1 MSDTNCRLLFEKE
14 KIMKATGI
22 TRKIDELG
30 RIVIPKE
37 IRRTLRIREGTPLEI
52 FTEKNG
58 EIILRKYSP
67 MGELV
72 SFAQQYADSLAQT
85 TGMMVCISDLET
97 VIAAAGGAK
106 RDYLGKAISEK
117 LEQLMEERAQSQ
129 AIPEEKKYVTVI
141 KENIGENHAQT
152 ICPIIC
158 QGDVIG
164 AVILMAKDGKT
175 RMGEIEKKLAYCA
188 AGFLGRQ
195 MEE

>member
-1 MSDTNCRLLFEKE
+1 
-14 KIMKATGI
+14 MKATGI

-72 SFAQQYADSLAQT
+72 AFAGQYADSLAQT
-85 TGMMVCISDLET
+85 TGFMICITDLEQ

-106 RDYLGKAISEK
+106 KEYLGKEISEK
-117 LEQLMEERAQSQ
+117 LDQLMEERRQSQ
-129 AIPEEKKYVTVI
+129 AMPEEKAYVPI
-141 KENIGENHAQT
+141 LKESTAESFAQT

-164 AVILMAKDGKT
+164 AVVLLAKDQKT
-175 RMGEIEKKLAYCA
+175 RMGETEKKLAHCA

>member
-1 MSDTNCRLLFEKE
+1 
-14 KIMKATGI
+14 MKATGI

-58 EIILRKYSP
+58 EIILKKYSP
-67 MGELV
+67 MGEMMQ
-72 SFAQQYADSLAQT
+72 FAQQYADSLAQSL
-85 TGMMVCISDLET
+85 GVMVCITDLEQ
-97 VIAAAGGAK
+97 VVAAAGGAK
-106 RDYLGKAISEK
+106 KDYLGKAISEK
-117 LEQLMEERAQSQ
+117 LDELIEERAQSQ
-129 AIPEEKKYVTVI
+129 AMPEERKYVPVL
-141 KENIGENHAQT
+141 KEPVGENYAQT
-152 ICPIIC
+152 ISPIIC

-164 AVILMAKDGKT
+164 SVVLLAKDAKT
-175 RMGEIEKKLAYCA
+175 KMNETEKKLAYCA

>member
-1 MSDTNCRLLFEKE
+1 
-14 KIMKATGI
+14 MKATGI

-37 IRRTLRIREGTPLEI
+37 IRRTLRIREGCPLEI

-72 SFAQQYADSLAQT
+72 AFAAQYADSLAQP
-85 TGMMVCISDLET
+85 TGMMVCITDLEQ

-106 RDYLGKAISEK
+106 KDYLGKAISEK
-117 LEQLMEERAQSQ
+117 LDQMIEERMQSQ
-129 AIPEEKKYVTVI
+129 AMPDEKKYVSI
-141 KENIGENHAQT
+141 LKEPAAEKYAQT

-164 AVILMAKDGKT
+164 SVILLAKDAKT
-175 RMGEIEKKLAYCA
+175 KMSEVEKKLAYCA

>member
-1 MSDTNCRLLFEKE
+1 
-14 KIMKATGI
+14 MKATGI

-67 MGELV
+67 MGEMIG
-72 SFAQQYADSLAQT
+72 FAQQYADSLAQT
-85 TGMMVCISDLET
+85 TGMMVCITDLEQ
-97 VIAAAGGAK
+97 VIAAAGGARK
-106 RDYLGKAISEK
+106 EYLGKTISEK
-117 LEQLMEERAQSQ
+117 LEQMIGDRGQNQ
-129 AIPEEKKYVTVI
+129 AMPEEKSYVPII
-141 KENIGENHAQT
+141 KEGTGENYAQT

-164 AVILMAKDGKT
+164 AVVLLAKETKT
-175 RMGEIEKKLAYCA
+175 KMGETEKKLVYCA

-195 MEE
+195 MEG

>member
-1 MSDTNCRLLFEKE
+1 
-14 KIMKATGI
+14 MKATGI

-72 SFAQQYADSLAQT
+72 AFAGQYADSLAQT
-85 TGMMVCISDLET
+85 TGMMVCITDLEQ

-106 RDYLGKAISEK
+106 KEYLGKNISEK
-117 LEQLMEERAQSQ
+117 LEQMIEDRIQSQ
-129 AIPEEKKYVTVI
+129 ASPEEKKYIAII
-141 KENIGENHAQT
+141 KEPTAEKTAQT

-164 AVILMAKDGKT
+164 SVIMLAKDIKAK
-175 RMGEIEKKLAYCA
+175 MGETERKLAYCA

>member
-1 MSDTNCRLLFEKE
+1 
-14 KIMKATGI
+14 MKATGI

-67 MGELV
+67 MGEMLG
-72 SFAQQYADSLAQT
+72 FAQQYADSLAQT
-85 TGMMVCISDLET
+85 TGMMVCVTDLEQ

-106 RDYLGKAISEK
+106 KDYLGKNLSEK
-117 LEQLMEERAQSQ
+117 MEQLMEERGQLQ
-129 AIPEEKKYVTVI
+129 AAAEEKNYIPLLREKTEEAY
-141 KENIGENHAQT
+141 AQT
-152 ICPIIC
+152 ISSIIC

-164 AVILMAKDGKT
+164 AVVLLAKDLKT
-175 RMGEIEKKLAYCA
+175 QMGEVEKKLAYCA

>member
-1 MSDTNCRLLFEKE
+1 
-14 KIMKATGI
+14 MKATGI

-58 EIILRKYSP
+58 EVILRKYSP

-72 SFAQQYADSLAQT
+72 TFAQQYSESLAQT
-85 TGMMVCISDLET
+85 MGTMVCVTDLEQ

-106 RDYLGKAISEK
+106 KEYLGKVISDK
-117 LEQLMEERAQSQ
+117 LQQLIEDRGQNQAQPEERSYVPVTVDD
-129 AIPEEKKYVTVI
+129 PEERY
-141 KENIGENHAQT
+141 AQT

-164 AVILMAKDGKT
+164 AVVLLAKDRKT
-175 RMGEIEKKLAYCA
+175 KMGEIEKKLAYCA

>member
-1 MSDTNCRLLFEKE
+1 
-14 KIMKATGI
+14 MKATGI

-37 IRRTLRIREGTPLEI
+37 IRRTLRIREGCPLEI

-72 SFAQQYADSLAQT
+72 AFAAQYADSLAQT
-85 TGMMVCISDLET
+85 TGMMVCITDLEQ
-97 VIAAAGGAK
+97 VIAASGGAK
-106 RDYLGKAISEK
+106 KEYLGKTISEK
-117 LEQLMEERAQSQ
+117 LDQMIEERMQSQ
-129 AIPEEKKYVTVI
+129 ALPDEKKYVEI
-141 KENIGENHAQT
+141 LKEPAAEKYAQT

-164 AVILMAKDGKT
+164 SVILLAKDAKT
-175 RMGEIEKKLAYCA
+175 KMSEVEKKLAYCA
-188 AGFLGRQ
+188 AGFLGHQ

>member
-1 MSDTNCRLLFEKE
+1 MEDFY
-14 KIMKATGI
+14 MKATGI

-72 SFAQQYADSLAQT
+72 SFAGQYADSLAQT
-85 TGMMVCISDLET
+85 TGMMVCITDLEA

-106 RDYLGKAISEK
+106 REYLGKTISEK
-117 LEQLMEERAQSQ
+117 LEQLIEDRTQSQ
-129 AIPEEKKYVTVI
+129 ASPDEKKYVAITKDPVE
-141 KENIGENHAQT
+141 ENFAQT

-164 AVILMAKDGKT
+164 SVILMAKDGRVK
-175 RMGEIEKKLAYCA
+175 MGEIEKKLAYCA

>member
-1 MSDTNCRLLFEKE
+1 
-14 KIMKATGI
+14 MKATGI

-58 EIILRKYSP
+58 EIVLRKYSH

-72 SFAQQYADSLAQT
+72 TFAGQYADSLAQT
-85 TGMMVCISDLET
+85 TGMMVCITDLEQ

-106 RDYLGKAISEK
+106 KDYLGKTISEK
-117 LEQLMEERAQSQ
+117 LEQLIEDRRQNQAQ
-129 AIPEEKKYVTVI
+129 PEEKSYVPIIKDPVEERFSQTV
-141 KENIGENHAQT
+141 
-152 ICPIIC
+152 CPIIC

-164 AVILMAKDGKT
+164 AVVLMAKDMKT
-175 RMGEIEKKLAYCA
+175 RMGELEKKLAYCA

>member
-1 MSDTNCRLLFEKE
+1 
-14 KIMKATGI
+14 MKATGI

-72 SFAQQYADSLAQT
+72 AFSQQYADSLAQT
-85 TGMMVCISDLET
+85 TGMMVCITDLEQ

-106 RDYLGKAISEK
+106 KDYLGKAISDK
-117 LEQLMEERAQSQ
+117 LDQLIEERSISQ
-129 AIPEEKKYVTVI
+129 AQPEEKKYVSVL
-141 KENIGENHAQT
+141 KDAVQEQYSQT
-152 ICPIIC
+152 ISPIIC

-164 AVILMAKDGKT
+164 SVILLAKDAKT
-175 RMGEIEKKLAYCA
+175 KMSELEKKLAYCA

>member
-1 MSDTNCRLLFEKE
+1 
-14 KIMKATGI
+14 MKATGI

-72 SFAQQYADSLAQT
+72 AFAGQYADSLAQT
-85 TGMMVCISDLET
+85 TGMMVCITDLEQ
-97 VIAAAGGAK
+97 VIAAAGGARK
-106 RDYLGKAISEK
+106 DYLGKEISEK
-117 LEQLMEERAQSQ
+117 LDQLIEDRMQSQ
-129 AIPEEKKYVTVI
+129 AMPEEKKYVLILRDQT
-141 KENIGENHAQT
+141 GERYAQT

-164 AVILMAKDGKT
+164 SVVLLAKDAKT
-175 RMGEIEKKLAYCA
+175 RMGEVEKKLAYCA

>member
-1 MSDTNCRLLFEKE
+1 
-14 KIMKATGI
+14 MKATGI

-67 MGELV
+67 MGEMV
-72 SFAQQYADSLAQT
+72 AFAQQYADSLAQT
-85 TGMMVCISDLET
+85 TGMMVCISDLEQ

-106 RDYLGKAISEK
+106 REYLGKAISEK
-117 LEQLMEERAQSQ
+117 LEHLMEERGQTQSV
-129 AIPEEKKYVTVI
+129 PGEKTYVPVI
-141 KENIGENHAQT
+141 RELTSENFGQT

-164 AVILMAKDGKT
+164 AVVLLVKDNKT
-175 RMGEIEKKLAYCA
+175 KMGEVEKKLAYCA